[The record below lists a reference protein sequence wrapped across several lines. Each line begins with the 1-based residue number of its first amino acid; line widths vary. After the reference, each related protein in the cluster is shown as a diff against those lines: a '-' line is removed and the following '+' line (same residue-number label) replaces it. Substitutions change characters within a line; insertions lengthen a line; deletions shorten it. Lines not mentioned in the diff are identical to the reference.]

1 MSRPPPAVAPE
12 IVAAVERLVRGSRA
26 GIAVIAATAGL
37 SRRRV
42 TDWTR
47 AGGWARTRPVR
58 KRSEGDILADLA
70 ALERRAGALPADTAP
85 DAMLDAADLPALRAR
100 LRLHAGRQIAAF
112 DAALRGEGA
121 AVIDS
126 ARVLRD
132 LGGLKRLL
140 DDLAAGTGEADGTR
154 GIADRPG
161 FDLPALRAEL
171 ARRYARLPRERPDAG
186 LPGEP
191 AGPAAPGA
199 GA

>member
-1 MSRPPPAVAPE
+1 MSRPSPVVAPE
-12 IVAAVERLVRGSRA
+12 IAAAVERLICRSGA
-26 GIAVIAATAGL
+26 DIAVIAVMAGL
-37 SRRRV
+37 SRQRV
-42 TDWTR
+42 NDWTR
-47 AGGWARTRPVR
+47 AGGWARTKPVR
-58 KRSEGDILADLA
+58 KRSEDDILADLA
-70 ALERRAGALPADTAP
+70 ALERRAGAFPADTPPGAT
-85 DAMLDAADLPALRAR
+85 LDAADLPALRAR
-100 LRLHAGRQIAAF
+100 LRLHVGRQIAAF

-154 GIADRPG
+154 GTADRPG
-161 FDLPALRAEL
+161 LDLPALRAEL
-171 ARRYARLPRERPDAG
+171 ARRYARLPRERPDG
-186 LPGEP
+186 SLPGEP